1 MLLAYLLEHQRY
13 AHVMGI
19 GVIFCIALLLSY
31 NRRAIKLQLVLNAFA
46 LQWLIGF
53 VLLRTQAGF
62 ACVQKVADGITVLY
76 QCADAGSS
84 FVFGSLTNPAGPW
97 GFLFAFRV
105 LPIIIFFGALLSLLF
120 YYGIVQR
127 IVYLISYIVQP
138 LLGTSGTE
146 TLVAIA
152 NSFLGQTEAPLLIR
166 NYLNGMSSSEMFVVM
181 VSGMGTISG
190 SILAVFVA
198 MGIPAVHLLT
208 ASIMAIPSTLLIAKI
223 MHPETE
229 KINTAAPAEALIEET
244 ANSPLEAIA
253 RGTTDG
259 LYLAL
264 NVGAMLIAFNS
275 LIALIN
281 IIIGYGDY
289 VRDGINVLLHLAHFD
304 VQVTEVSLRT
314 ILGFIFAPFAYFLGF
329 TGSALL
335 DAGQLLGIKM
345 VVNELVA
352 YERLLSYH
360 FSGRAVAII
369 TYALCGFA
377 NFSCIGIQIGG
388 IGSLVPEKRPLISQL
403 GMRAV
408 LGATLANLLS
418 AMVVGILL

>member
-13 AHVMGI
+13 VHLLGI
-19 GVIFCIALLLSY
+19 GVIFCIALLFSY
-31 NRRAIKLQLVLNAFA
+31 NRPAIKAQLILNAFA

-53 VLLRTQAGF
+53 ALLRTSFGF
-62 ACVQKVADGITVLY
+62 ACVQRIADGINVLY
-76 QCADAGSS
+76 RCADAGSA
-84 FVFGSLTNPAGPW
+84 FLFGSLANPGGPW

-127 IVYLISYIVQP
+127 IVYVISYVVQP

-166 NYLNGMSSSEMFVVM
+166 NYLGGMSSSEMFVVM

-190 SILAVFVA
+190 AILAVFVA

-229 KINTAAPAEALIEET
+229 KASSAGLAEAVIDAT
-244 ANSPLEAIA
+244 ATSPLEAIA

-275 LIALIN
+275 LIALAN
-281 IIIGYGDY
+281 VLIGYGDY
-289 VRDGINVLLHLAHFD
+289 LRDGMNFLLNLVHIPFAFS
-304 VQVTEVSLRT
+304 EMSLRT
-314 ILGFIFAPFAYFLGF
+314 ILGLIFSPFAYFLGF
-329 TGSALL
+329 SGSALF

-345 VVNELVA
+345 VINELVA
-352 YERLLSYH
+352 YERLLSYA
-360 FSGRAVAII
+360 FPERSIAII

-388 IGSLVPEKRPLISQL
+388 IGSLVPEKRALISSL
-403 GMRAV
+403 GIRAV
-408 LGATLANLLS
+408 IGATLANLLS